1 MYHCTN
7 LETDH
12 VPNDQRVPFIKKM
25 INVYQMTRKFIW
37 LIFLAS
43 SAMLMILH
51 YLVVAE
57 PLVEYVN
64 MFQ

>member
-1 MYHCTN
+1 MF
-7 LETDH
+7 
-12 VPNDQRVPFIKKM
+12 QM
-25 INVYQMTRKFIW
+25 INVYQMTRIFIW

-57 PLVEYVN
+57 PLVTYNV
-64 MFQ
+64 FDLVFSLF

>member
-1 MYHCTN
+1 MCTIAQT
-7 LETDH
+7 LRLIMF
-12 VPNDQRVPFIKKM
+12 QM
-25 INVYQMTRKFIW
+25 INVYQMTRIFIW

-57 PLVEYVN
+57 PLVECVN